1 MNDIVYQHEVIV
13 PDRGLP
19 FKLFLFEGGGG
30 KYIREKHWHRSIE
43 IFAVRQG
50 QLEFFLNEKKYV
62 LAAGDF
68 VLVNSNEVHAIHA
81 PLPNETIVLQIP
93 LAVFADYYTEE
104 QFIWFSHSGKEDD
117 RQVFSLLET
126 MFVAYGEKQTGY
138 ELKMLSCFYQLEYL
152 LVTRYRKFEVGEEIL
167 KNNKQLKRLGRITGY
182 LKEHYTEDVSLE
194 KLAGIFGYSPA
205 YLSRMFQKYAKINYR
220 EYLSSVRLEH
230 AVRDLEETDLAIGEI
245 ALNHGFPNSKAFSNL
260 FRKRYGMLPNQYR
273 KTVTSEKERF
283 SSHYLPHKGSRLFLM

>member
-43 IFAVRQG
+43 IFAVRHG
-50 QLEFFLNEKKYV
+50 QLDFFLNEKKYV
-62 LAAGDF
+62 LAAGNF

-93 LAVFADYYTEE
+93 LGVFADYYTEE

-117 RQVFSLLET
+117 RQVFSLLEI

-152 LVTRYRKFEVGEEIL
+152 LVTRYRKFEVDEEIL

-205 YLSRMFQKYAKINYR
+205 YLSRMFQKYAKTNYKN
-220 EYLSSVRLEH
+220 YLDDIRLEH
-230 AVRDLEETDLAIGEI
+230 AYKDLVNSDMPIGMI
-245 ALNHGFPNSKAFSNL
+245 ASQNGFPNSKAFTKVFQKKYNKLPSE
-260 FRKRYGMLPNQYR
+260 FRKEL
-273 KTVTSEKERF
+273 
-283 SSHYLPHKGSRLFLM
+283 

>member
-50 QLEFFLNEKKYV
+50 QLDFFLNEKKYV
-62 LAAGDF
+62 LAAGEF

-93 LAVFADYYTEE
+93 LGVFADYYTEE

-152 LVTRYRKFEVGEEIL
+152 LVTRYRKLEVGEEIL

-182 LKEHYTEDVSLE
+182 LKEHYTEDVLSL
-194 KLAGIFGYSPA
+194 IH
-205 YLSRMFQKYAKINYR
+205 I
-220 EYLSSVRLEH
+220 
-230 AVRDLEETDLAIGEI
+230 
-245 ALNHGFPNSKAFSNL
+245 
-260 FRKRYGMLPNQYR
+260 
-273 KTVTSEKERF
+273 
-283 SSHYLPHKGSRLFLM
+283 

>member
-50 QLEFFLNEKKYV
+50 QLDFFLNEKKYV
-62 LAAGDF
+62 LAAGEF

-93 LAVFADYYTEE
+93 LGVFADYYTEE

-152 LVTRYRKFEVGEEIL
+152 LVTRYRKLEVGEEIL
-167 KNNKQLKRLGRITGY
+167 KNNKHLKRLGRITGY

-205 YLSRMFQKYAKINYR
+205 YLSRMFQKYAKINYK

-245 ALNHGFPNSKAFSNL
+245 ALNHGSQTVRFPTCSGSGTECCRINTGRRSHQKKNGSPHITYRIKAAVYF
-260 FRKRYGMLPNQYR
+260 
-273 KTVTSEKERF
+273 
-283 SSHYLPHKGSRLFLM
+283 

>member
-50 QLEFFLNEKKYV
+50 QLDFFLNEKKYV
-62 LAAGDF
+62 LAAGEF

-93 LAVFADYYTEE
+93 LGVFADYYTEE

-152 LVTRYRKFEVGEEIL
+152 LVTRYRKFEVDEEIL

-205 YLSRMFQKYAKINYR
+205 YLSRMFQKYAKINYK

-245 ALNHGFPNSKAFSNL
+245 ALNHGFQTARHFHL

-283 SSHYLPHKGSRLFLM
+283 SSYYLPHKGSRLFLM

>member
-50 QLEFFLNEKKYV
+50 QLDFFLNEKKYV

-93 LAVFADYYTEE
+93 LGVFADYYTEE

-152 LVTRYRKFEVGEEIL
+152 LVTRYRKLEVGEEIL

-205 YLSRMFQKYAKINYR
+205 YLSRMFQKYAKINYK

-230 AVRDLEETDLAIGEI
+230 AVRDLEETDLAIKPR
-245 ALNHGFPNSKAFSNL
+245 LSKQQGIFQSVPEAVRNAAESIPEDGHI
-260 FRKRYGMLPNQYR
+260 RKR
-273 KTVTSEKERF
+273 TVLLILLTA
-283 SSHYLPHKGSRLFLM
+283 